1 MDKGKKKR
9 FSKTNNMKLSF
20 IITGDLEKIRI
31 KNVANWKSIYDP
43 LL

>member
-1 MDKGKKKR
+1 MDKEKKKR
-9 FSKTNNMKLSF
+9 FSKTNNMKWSF
-20 IITGDLEKIRI
+20 IITEDLEKIRI